1 MGRQAYW
8 LCLLLPMQAQLRFGR
23 GFSPEGKLMQSDT
36 VFRLDKPPLILAV
49 ELTGKQGL
57 TWDTLWLVAKSLEVR
72 KVVSPLVRKPSHPT
86 AYRGSI
92 RLSQPGIYHLF
103 AMPSKNLRLIL
114 ARGRLYIT
122 NSAYPSVQALK
133 KRGEQLVLQK
143 MLTPEVGGLEGEKYL
158 DLLESAE
165 PSLDSVLV
173 PEVLPRSPDEDP
185 LLEEPL
191 GEIEEVP
198 EAIEEGLDLDSDWG
212 ENLED
217 L

>member
-8 LCLLLPMQAQLRFGR
+8 LCLLLPVQAQLRFGR
-23 GFSPEGKLMQSDT
+23 GFSTDGKLMQSDT
-36 VFRLDKPPLILAV
+36 VFRLDKPPLIIAV

-57 TWDTLWLVAKSLEVR
+57 AWDTLWLVAKSLEVR
-72 KVVSPLVRKPSHPT
+72 KVISPLARKASHPT
-86 AYRGSI
+86 TYKGSI
-92 RLSQPGIYHLF
+92 RLSQPGIYYLF
-103 AMPSKNLRLIL
+103 AMPSKNPRLVL

-133 KRGEQLVLQK
+133 KRSEQLALQK
-143 MLTPEVGGLEGEKYL
+143 LLTPETEGLESEKHL
-158 DLLESAE
+158 DLLELPE

-173 PEVLPRSPDEDP
+173 PEALPHSPEEDP

-191 GEIEEVP
+191 GEIEGVP
-198 EAIEEGLDLDSDWG
+198 EAIEEELDLDSDWG